1 MVSLSQADPSIVER
15 TINEEE
21 KRIHALVEHLNS
33 ILKSHNVRLF
43 IPKTCRQE
51 HFPLTENHPYWNQN
65 SIFQI
70 NGEVIRIQGGNPGHQ
85 IVHKTKEMNVDILVT
100 GSRGL
105 GKIRRTLMG
114 SVSDFLVHHSHIPV
128 LVYRHDPHEHD
139 KHQWDLLVA
148 SVRSYCG
155 IEWCVCVC
163 KCEWSREASYTYDYW
178 ELLNKTCLPVLCC
191 CAVKRY

>member
-1 MVSLSQADPSIVER
+1 MAIDHYNKILFWITVVSLSQADPSIVER

-33 ILKSHNVRLF
+33 ILKSHN
-43 IPKTCRQE
+43 
-51 HFPLTENHPYWNQN
+51 
-65 SIFQI
+65 I

-139 KHQWDLLVA
+139 KHQ
-148 SVRSYCG
+148 
-155 IEWCVCVC
+155 
-163 KCEWSREASYTYDYW
+163 
-178 ELLNKTCLPVLCC
+178 
-191 CAVKRY
+191 

>member
-1 MVSLSQADPSIVER
+1 MYGF
-15 TINEEE
+15 
-21 KRIHALVEHLNS
+21 
-33 ILKSHNVRLF
+33 F
-43 IPKTCRQE
+43 IPQTCRRE
-51 HFPLTENHPYWNQN
+51 HFPLTEKNHPYVNQN

-139 KHQWDLLVA
+139 KHQ
-148 SVRSYCG
+148 
-155 IEWCVCVC
+155 
-163 KCEWSREASYTYDYW
+163 
-178 ELLNKTCLPVLCC
+178 
-191 CAVKRY
+191 